1 MIIKLFSGTT
11 GWNNI
16 ADPTRLKIDFETG
29 IVELAEALDVDIDD
43 NGRLSRRLG
52 QGLIAVGEYH
62 SLFCDGGDCFV
73 ILETVSDAAI
83 YKVDTNNVL
92 VGVRS
97 GLTKNLRMGW
107 CQTSLGTYYSNG
119 VQSGYI
125 TAGVSYPWA
134 AQTYV
139 GPPTTKTFGTP
150 PLGTHLA
157 LFSSS
162 MCVVNG
168 TIVNYSEPLGYG
180 LFDNARS
187 RLRFASNVKM
197 FKPVDGGVWASDSK
211 RTYFLEGSNIR
222 ELIRHPRLECPAH
235 EYSEAIGH
243 INGADFGL
251 SPDTGECAA
260 WSCNDGLCIGTPQGQ
275 LIVVTKDKL
284 NYQAGT
290 RGATVFNG
298 NTVINTIDDSVCI
311 RTNLRGAASSKYQNY
326 GFNSMVKFNGGLYGA
341 KSDGLFQIVSGSTDN
356 TTLIASTF
364 TLPTTDLGS
373 QNNKHLRFW
382 YMGVKTDGKIQ
393 LDLTA
398 EGKTTNTKSFRISP
412 PRNVHQVVR
421 TPIGRNLYGRY
432 WTPKISNVLGS
443 DFSID
448 TNAVLPIIKS
458 SGIS

>member
-43 NGRLSRRLG
+43 NGRISRRLG
-52 QGLIAVGEYH
+52 QVRIATGSYH
-62 SLFCDGGDCFV
+62 SIFYEGVDCFV
-73 ILETVSDAAI
+73 VIELASEAAI
-83 YKVDTNNVL
+83 YKVNTDNTL

-97 GLTKNLRMGW
+97 GLTQGLRMGW
-107 CQTSLGTYYSNG
+107 CQTKLGLYYSNG
-119 VQSGYI
+119 VQSGRI
-125 TAGVSYPWA
+125 VAGVSYTWVA
-134 AQTYV
+134 TTYV
-139 GPPTTKTFGTP
+139 GPPTTRTFGTP
-150 PLGTHLA
+150 PLGTRLA
-157 LFSSS
+157 LFATS

-168 TIVNYSEPLGYG
+168 SIVNYSEPLGYG

-187 RLRFASNVKM
+187 RLRFGSDVKM
-197 FKPVDGGVWASDSK
+197 FKPIDGGVWASDSK
-211 RTYFLEGSNIR
+211 RTYFLEGSNIK

-235 EYSEAIGH
+235 EYSEAIGY

-251 SPDTGECAA
+251 SPDVGECAA

-290 RGATVFNG
+290 RGASVILG
-298 NTVINTIDDSVCI
+298 STVINTIDDSVCI

-341 KSDGLFQIVSGSTDN
+341 RSDGLFQLASGSTDN
-356 TTLIASTF
+356 TALIASTF

-373 QNNKHLRFW
+373 QNNKHIRFW

-398 EGKTTNTKSFRISP
+398 EGKTTSTKSFRISP